1 MQKGTG
7 SVITRLGCEAR
18 IEKGKKGWE
27 HALLVRAIVE
37 LTKGIE
43 RSGRLQVLGEELVVG
58 GAEAGDGVPAGD
70 GGEALDVED
79 AEAVLVEAL
88 AGGHVLADAAQ
99 LVDGGVQEAE
109 GGLAG
114 VLALEVDAG
123 DDRREGGG
131 GAGGA
136 GHGAPDGAAARGG
149 RVVDLEVGAEGGH
162 VGVAAAGGVEV
173 GGLGELGVA
182 GVEVRR
188 DGGLLV
194 RGGGEVVGEAAA
206 GEAHGLLGLGRG
218 VGVGGADGRD
228 VGAGGGP
235 AGHELGAGEVL
246 ARAGARVAG
255 GGEDGD
261 AAEAELAE
269 GAVVGLK
276 LLLVLGVLEGAEAP
290 GEGDDGRGAGDGQH
304 LVGPVGEVDAHRDGH
319 VLRDPPGVDAAG
331 DRGDVLEVK
340 RALGVVGGAGGV
352 GAVDVDGGLGEVVEA
367 GEGRDVLLRE
377 DGLLELADAGGE
389 VGGRGGGRG
398 GRLVAGKDRR
408 GGLGHAG
415 EGVALG
421 LVAVHLADHADLGGL
436 GLLER
441 DGEHAV
447 GADVDLEPGER
458 LAEALGVGEVGVLH
472 GEGGEVGAGG
482 HVAHDDVL
490 GAEDLDGLG
499 AVGLEELN
507 GGGDV
512 LVGGADQLDE
522 LLLGQVLAEQG
533 AAGGG
538 ALDEGSLDLGLG
550 VLGAAQVE
558 LHLDRLAAEG
568 HGAEHGVGDGDQAHE
583 GQGSRDESGAHL
595 CGSLG
600 IQ

>member
-206 GEAHGLLGLGRG
+206 GEAHGLLGRRLAG
-218 VGVGGADGRD
+218 GVGGADRRHVRGRRR
-228 VGAGGGP
+228 P
-235 AGHELGAGEVL
+235 PGHELGAGKEA
-246 ARAGARVAG
+246 ARSRAAVAG
-255 GGEDGD
+255 RCQHGD
-261 AAEAELAE
+261 AAETELAE
-269 GAVVGLK
+269 RLVVRDERGVVVLVAVL
-276 LLLVLGVLEGAEAP
+276 AHAP
-290 GEGDDGRGAGDGQH
+290 ADRDGGGRVRDTQH
-304 LVGPVGEVDAHRDGH
+304 LVGP
-319 VLRDPPGVDAAG
+319 P
-331 DRGDVLEVK
+331 
-340 RALGVVGGAGGV
+340 
-352 GAVDVDGGLGEVVEA
+352 
-367 GEGRDVLLRE
+367 
-377 DGLLELADAGGE
+377 
-389 VGGRGGGRG
+389 
-398 GRLVAGKDRR
+398 
-408 GGLGHAG
+408 
-415 EGVALG
+415 
-421 LVAVHLADHADLGGL
+421 
-436 GLLER
+436 
-441 DGEHAV
+441 
-447 GADVDLEPGER
+447 
-458 LAEALGVGEVGVLH
+458 
-472 GEGGEVGAGG
+472 
-482 HVAHDDVL
+482 
-490 GAEDLDGLG
+490 
-499 AVGLEELN
+499 
-507 GGGDV
+507 
-512 LVGGADQLDE
+512 
-522 LLLGQVLAEQG
+522 
-533 AAGGG
+533 
-538 ALDEGSLDLGLG
+538 
-550 VLGAAQVE
+550 
-558 LHLDRLAAEG
+558 
-568 HGAEHGVGDGDQAHE
+568 
-583 GQGSRDESGAHL
+583 
-595 CGSLG
+595 
-600 IQ
+600 